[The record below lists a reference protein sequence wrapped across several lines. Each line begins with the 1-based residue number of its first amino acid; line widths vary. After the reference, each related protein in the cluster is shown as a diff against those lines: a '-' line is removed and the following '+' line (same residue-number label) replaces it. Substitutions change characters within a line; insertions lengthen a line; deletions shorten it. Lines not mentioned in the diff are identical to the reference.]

1 MKIPYYISVAAT
13 GLSLVL
19 SVVLFIFGGMDQGLQ
34 AEIQKQQQ
42 EVQKQQEQINK
53 GNAISNDIGP
63 KLLRDMA
70 VVSIKDEKMK
80 ELLAKHGYT
89 VATPSPT
96 PASPAPGGASATASS
111 PAPAPASAPPAAS
124 STPAATPAVRP
135 R

>member
-63 KLLRDMA
+63 KLLREMA

-96 PASPAPGGASATASS
+96 PASPAPAGAAAPASVPAT
-111 PAPAPASAPPAAS
+111 APASAPAAS

>member
-1 MKIPYYISVAAT
+1 MKISYYISIAAT
-13 GLSLVL
+13 GLSLIL

-42 EVQKQQEQINK
+42 ELQQQQEQINR
-53 GNAISNDIGP
+53 GNTISNDVGP

-80 ELLAKHGYT
+80 ELLAKHGDT
-89 VATPSPT
+89 VATPT
-96 PASPAPGGASATASS
+96 PGAASPAPGGASAPASS
-111 PAPAPASAPPAAS
+111 PAPVVAPAAP
-124 STPAATPAVRP
+124 STPGATPALR